1 MAHSMEFLT
10 LGERVEHAI
19 AALPTLSKEEI
30 PLDDACPIC
39 LQGFGAIYEG
49 KAQEE
54 VAADNGLPNGT
65 DPEEHRGVTK
75 LSGCGHVFCR
85 FDLIE
90 WIRGWHGTCP
100 ACRAEFANIRPPS
113 YSEDGSSDGIRAQ

>member
-1 MAHSMEFLT
+1 MTHPMEFLT

-39 LQGFGAIYEG
+39 LQGFEAIYEG

-54 VAADNGLPNGT
+54 VAVDNGLPNGT

-85 FDLIE
+85 FE
-90 WIRGWHGTCP
+90 
-100 ACRAEFANIRPPS
+100 
-113 YSEDGSSDGIRAQ
+113 